1 MKPKSSPEVRQYVL
15 RRSLAGVVG
24 IAVGCA
30 GLTAVIVLFGDA
42 ASMSW
47 LPATPPN
54 IAAMQRCDGVAGTA
68 ARRACVEA
76 VIVQVRARDAER
88 RYARNEPEAAP
99 PWPAN

>member
-1 MKPKSSPEVRQYVL
+1 MKPKSSPEVRQYAL

-24 IAVGCA
+24 IAVGCT
-30 GLTAVIVLFGDA
+30 GLAAVIVLFGDA

-47 LPATPPN
+47 LPATPAN
-54 IAAMQRCDGVAGTA
+54 IAAMQRCDGVSGTV

-88 RYARNEPEAAP
+88 RYATNEPEAGRA
-99 PWPAN
+99 WPTN